1 MIDIQERM
9 QVDSILAYGLT
20 ELNKGNTLTAR
31 DAFEES
37 LDIIIT

>member
-1 MIDIQERM
+1 MK
-9 QVDSILAYGLT
+9 VDSILAYGMT
-20 ELNKGNTLTAR
+20 ELNKGNSLAAR